1 MNLPNGRCG
10 ARGSSNFYFR
20 DESKPSHTTNC
31 IAALVRGLLKF
42 RGQIFCLTARQRK
55 VINTAEY
62 SMEANLNRGILM
74 NNLRNRFRPG
84 VFSVACIVAG
94 FVASFIA
101 GCGKPEGDVIRVG
114 EFASLTGKEAT
125 FGISSHE
132 GTLLAI
138 EEINAAGGILGKQ
151 LKLLTEDTQSKPG
164 EPATVVNKLIARDG
178 VVAVLGEV
186 ASSRSLEAAPIC
198 QANKT
203 PMISPSSTNPKVT
216 ETGDFIF
223 RVCFI
228 DPFQGTVMA
237 NFASKTLNAKKV
249 AVFTDVKSD
258 YSKGLAKFFKEK
270 FIANGGAIVT
280 ELDYNG
286 GDRDFK
292 AQLTAIKGASPDGVF
307 VPGYY
312 TDAAL
317 ICVQA
322 KQLGLNVPLFGGDG
336 WESEKLT
343 EIGKEAVEGQYFST
357 HYHPEVGSDV
367 SKRFVENYRKRW
379 NGKTPDA
386 LAACGY
392 DSALVLADAMKRA
405 GSTDGQK
412 VRDALAATKD
422 FQAVTGMITID
433 GNRDATKAAVI
444 LQVKDGKFKYLE
456 TVAP

>member
-1 MNLPNGRCG
+1 MMNWR
-10 ARGSSNFYFR
+10 
-20 DESKPSHTTNC
+20 K
-31 IAALVRGLLKF
+31 
-42 RGQIFCLTARQRK
+42 QIFPLAIT
-55 VINTAEY
+55 
-62 SMEANLNRGILM
+62 LL
-74 NNLRNRFRPG
+74 G
-84 VFSVACIVAG
+84 VFLSGCNKPGESGEAG
-94 FVASFIA
+94 NSSGTI
-101 GCGKPEGDVIRVG
+101 KVG

-132 GTLLAI
+132 GTLMAI
-138 EEINAAGGILGKQ
+138 EEINAAGGVLGKKLQ
-151 LKLLTEDTQSKPG
+151 LLTEDTQSKAG
-164 EPATVVNKLIARDG
+164 EPATVVNKLIARDE
-178 VVAVLGEV
+178 VVAILGEV

-198 QANKT
+198 QQNKI

-216 ETGDFIF
+216 QVGDFIF

-237 NFASKTLNAKKV
+237 NFATKTLHEKRV
-249 AVFTDVKSD
+249 AVFVDEKSD

-270 FIANGGAIVT
+270 FVANGGEIAT

-286 GDRDFK
+286 GDKDFK
-292 AQLTAIKGASPDGVF
+292 AQLTAIKSANPNGVF

-312 TDAAL
+312 TDVAL

-322 KQLGLNVPLFGGDG
+322 RQLGLEVPFYGGDG

-343 EIGKEAVEGQYFST
+343 EIGRDAVEGNYFST
-357 HYHPEVGSDV
+357 HYSPAVGSEL
-367 SKRFVENYRKRW
+367 SKKFVEDYKKRW

-392 DSALVLADAMKRA
+392 DSALVLADAIKRA
-405 GSTDGQK
+405 GSIDGQK

-422 FQAVTGMITID
+422 FPAVTGVITINE
-433 GNRDATKAAVI
+433 NRDAVKSAVI
-444 LQVKDGKFKYLE
+444 LQIKDGKYKFLE